1 MATVAHLASLV
12 PYSHRTITA
21 ARNAIACLLVVHTVI
36 AVLFFNLLPLPFATP
51 LLRPTIDLTAD
62 DLVFLPSRYDIGE
75 SNSSDFTEGGSVP
88 REVEE
93 ESGGS
98 AFPEAQAVDG
108 FKDPQRFSLEEL
120 ARREV
125 LTTARSDMLR
135 RIDDELRHDDSGKT
149 CSQKVAFLAWADGKC
164 ATLVRG
170 STSIA
175 RETDPLMANETRSVA
190 VAPVDLPAKREFL
203 LEVRAAIAAITNL
216 NQSELDALQM
226 KLLDFEKQQKE
237 RESNSFYDAWRLA
250 NPQVTWPPQNS
261 LSSGLAER
269 NKLPP
274 RIPQKTSWDVRR
286 HLRRSDDSAANER
299 RAEDAQAWS
308 KARLGDDQIV
318 MVLLVHNRPAY
329 LRRTLAAMRRV
340 EGIQDVLLIVS
351 HDGYYPKMDA
361 MVRAVDFC
369 PVKQIYFPFS
379 PHLFNGTFP
388 AASPDDCQGRLPKS
402 EAEWEGEEG
411 EEGDGG
417 ENGGRGGEGPEEEKD
432 WVGNCS
438 GQVDRFGRFRN
449 PRTISLKHHWWWAMN
464 TVWGGLAE
472 TRGFKGH
479 VVWVEEDHQL
489 FPNALRHLR
498 ALLHAKH
505 ARCPDC
511 IAANLAPSDVH
522 EWQDSGPR
530 TFSVETMGNI
540 GYCFNRTVWDLIHKQ
555 AEAFCYFDDYNWD
568 VTMSGSVLKRLPNAS
583 SIRWSRTSARHFG
596 NCGFHSGRGRK
607 TSNCVKNIW
616 WNHNDDG
623 IELAESDDV
632 AIADG
637 TWLVSS
643 RREPLEILNQELL
656 RSGFAALNAAYRGGS
671 TIRAATEDRTYAD
684 LEMEEK
690 LKFMRDEVEKMDLK
704 AEESYD
710 RAGARLLDLFNGRK
724 EREAQS
730 FFDTWRRMNPYE
742 PWPPS
747 SPLSRRLEE
756 WNRRPVRAP
765 VTAGNA
771 EKTGGGMGLLAK
783 LRAQV
788 RRRAGGKRSSS
799 SAAIT
804 SSSSDSISNLTRS
817 RGPWKKRLSES
828 DVVMVLLVHNRPA
841 YLRRTLE
848 ALSKV
853 EGIQDTL
860 LIVSHDGYYPEMH
873 ALVRGITFCAVKQLY
888 FPLSPHLFNGAF
900 PAASP
905 ADCQGSAHDAT
916 GGGECT
922 GQADQYGSFRDPRR
936 LSLKHHWWWAM
947 NTVWGGLA
955 ETQGYGGHVVWVEE
969 DHLLFPNALRHLR
982 ALLHAKHARC
992 PHCIAANLAPSDV
1005 GSIQD
1010 DERGVFS
1017 AERMG
1022 NVGYAFNRSVWEL
1035 IHAQAKPFCLYEDYN
1050 WDLTLWSS
1058 VLRRLP
1064 SSWSLRW
1071 SRASAHHVG
1080 SCGLHSGQGDSQGK
1094 SNTSSAAAVKG
1105 SGVEGR
1111 EKDAEEGKEKK
1122 SVGCSIGE
1130 DGIEKV
1136 QLIDEDY
1143 WMMVNASAPVVEREE
1158 EKRWTMFPGWV
1169 CLDGSAP
1176 GFYYRRGHGSG
1187 ANKWLLN
1194 FRSGAWCTSPWD
1206 CYNRSS
1212 SLWGSSNHF
1221 PDVLPTP
1228 GILSAQR
1235 DVNPDLCDWNLVIF
1249 PYCDGASFSGDR
1261 QDPLVFEGVPLFS
1274 RGRRILDFLL
1284 AHLTARFHM
1293 ATAQRVLIS
1302 GCSAGAL
1309 VVYLH
1314 CDYIRHA
1321 HMPPSA
1327 SVQCLADSGLF
1338 LDITAAAPPENTHV
1352 HHQQQLRPLLRHALA
1367 PPEADP
1373 SGELIASCLRKLHT
1387 CNQSQ
1392 LATLQGVRDTVTAT
1406 VAPLLS
1412 PTAAGGGG
1420 ERLGVQQQQHGVF
1433 LFSCLTHC
1441 TSHYEDHWLRL
1452 TVNNQTLMHAVG
1464 QWLRAVDS
1472 ATDAQSTSST
1482 QGGTEGFEAALID
1495 CPYPCNSCNVQAPP
1509 HMPPAAQKQVEAGQG
1524 REGFGQGQGAVAQ
1537 RQASQG
1543 QASQGQVNAGAA
1555 QGQVKTEA
1563 PRAQVG
1569 AEAGQVQVKTE
1580 VVQQGGGVQI
1590 GTGQAGLVQPEAG
1603 GVQTTV

>member
-1 MATVAHLASLV
+1 
-12 PYSHRTITA
+12 
-21 ARNAIACLLVVHTVI
+21 
-36 AVLFFNLLPLPFATP
+36 
-51 LLRPTIDLTAD
+51 
-62 DLVFLPSRYDIGE
+62 
-75 SNSSDFTEGGSVP
+75 
-88 REVEE
+88 
-93 ESGGS
+93 
-98 AFPEAQAVDG
+98 
-108 FKDPQRFSLEEL
+108 
-120 ARREV
+120 
-125 LTTARSDMLR
+125 
-135 RIDDELRHDDSGKT
+135 
-149 CSQKVAFLAWADGKC
+149 
-164 ATLVRG
+164 
-170 STSIA
+170 
-175 RETDPLMANETRSVA
+175 
-190 VAPVDLPAKREFL
+190 
-203 LEVRAAIAAITNL
+203 
-216 NQSELDALQM
+216 
-226 KLLDFEKQQKE
+226 
-237 RESNSFYDAWRLA
+237 
-250 NPQVTWPPQNS
+250 
-261 LSSGLAER
+261 
-269 NKLPP
+269 
-274 RIPQKTSWDVRR
+274 
-286 HLRRSDDSAANER
+286 
-299 RAEDAQAWS
+299 
-308 KARLGDDQIV
+308 
-318 MVLLVHNRPAY
+318 
-329 LRRTLAAMRRV
+329 
-340 EGIQDVLLIVS
+340 
-351 HDGYYPKMDA
+351 
-361 MVRAVDFC
+361 
-369 PVKQIYFPFS
+369 
-379 PHLFNGTFP
+379 
-388 AASPDDCQGRLPKS
+388 
-402 EAEWEGEEG
+402 
-411 EEGDGG
+411 
-417 ENGGRGGEGPEEEKD
+417 
-432 WVGNCS
+432 
-438 GQVDRFGRFRN
+438 
-449 PRTISLKHHWWWAMN
+449 
-464 TVWGGLAE
+464 
-472 TRGFKGH
+472 
-479 VVWVEEDHQL
+479 
-489 FPNALRHLR
+489 
-498 ALLHAKH
+498 
-505 ARCPDC
+505 
-511 IAANLAPSDVH
+511 
-522 EWQDSGPR
+522 
-530 TFSVETMGNI
+530 
-540 GYCFNRTVWDLIHKQ
+540 
-555 AEAFCYFDDYNWD
+555 
-568 VTMSGSVLKRLPNAS
+568 
-583 SIRWSRTSARHFG
+583 
-596 NCGFHSGRGRK
+596 
-607 TSNCVKNIW
+607 
-616 WNHNDDG
+616 
-623 IELAESDDV
+623 
-632 AIADG
+632 
-637 TWLVSS
+637 
-643 RREPLEILNQELL
+643 
-656 RSGFAALNAAYRGGS
+656 
-671 TIRAATEDRTYAD
+671 
-684 LEMEEK
+684 MEEN
-690 LKFMRDEVEKMDLK
+690 LKSMRDEVEKMDLK

-730 FFDTWRRMNPYE
+730 FFDTWRRMNPHE

-756 WNRRPVRAP
+756 WNRRPARTP
-765 VTAGNA
+765 VAAGNA
-771 EKTGGGMGLLAK
+771 EKSGGGMGLLAK

-788 RRRAGGKRSSS
+788 RRRARGKRASS
-799 SAAIT
+799 IT
-804 SSSSDSISNLTRS
+804 ATTGSSSDSSTNVTRS
-817 RGPWKKRLSES
+817 RGPWKKRLSDS

-888 FPLSPHLFNGAF
+888 FPLSPHLFSASF

-947 NTVWGGLA
+947 NAVWGGVE
-955 ETQGYGGHVVWVEE
+955 ETRGYGGHVVWVEE

-1005 GSIQD
+1005 VSIQD
-1010 DERGVFS
+1010 DEPGVFS

-1035 IHAQAKPFCLYEDYN
+1035 IHAQAKSPYPCQPPTPFLPINHPIPANRPTPRIPQPFCLYDDYN

-1094 SNTSSAAAVKG
+1094 SNTSAAAAVKG
-1105 SGVEGR
+1105 SGGEGS
-1111 EKDAEEGKEKK
+1111 EKDGEEGKKEEK
-1122 SVGCSIGE
+1122 SAGCSIGE

-1136 QLIDEDY
+1136 QLLDEDH

-1158 EKRWTMFPGWV
+1158 EKRWTMFQGWV

-1228 GILSAQR
+1228 GILSAQS
-1235 DVNPDLCDWNLVIF
+1235 DVNPDMHDWNLVIF

-1261 QDPLVFEGVPLFS
+1261 QDPLVFEGVPLYS

-1284 AHLTARFHM
+1284 AHLTTRFHM
-1293 ATAQRVLIS
+1293 GTAQRVLIS

-1338 LDITAAAPPENTHV
+1338 LDIPDISGGRAAQTLFRSVLAIHVRVLAIHVRVLAIHVRVLAIHVRVLAIHPHHASLCFCAVLHTWQNVTGSLPASCVSSRPPGDHYQVSSAPITSAAITSAAITSAANTSAAITSAAITSAAITSAAIITCAANTCGAYESKSLRATTRAMLS
-1352 HHQQQLRPLLRHALA
+1352 QLLPLLRTPTFIINSNYDLWLLRHALA

-1392 LATLQGVRDTVTAT
+1392 LATLQGEGRG
-1406 VAPLLS
+1406 
-1412 PTAAGGGG
+1412 AGAGQ
-1420 ERLGVQQQQHGVF
+1420 RGVQQRHGVF

-1452 TVNNQTLMHAVG
+1452 TVLNQTLMHAVG
-1464 QWLRAVDS
+1464 QWLRAVHN
-1472 ATDAQSTSST
+1472 TTEAQGSSS
-1482 QGGTEGFEAALID
+1482 GGTGGFEAALID
-1495 CPYPCNSCNVQAPP
+1495 CPYPCNSCNVRAPP
-1509 HMPPAAQKQVEAGQG
+1509 LMAPSAQKQVEASQG
-1524 REGFGQGQGAVAQ
+1524 HEGAVQGQGAVAQ
-1537 RQASQG
+1537 RQAAQG
-1543 QASQGQVNAGAA
+1543 QASQGQVNASAA
-1555 QGQVKTEA
+1555 QGQGKTEA

-1569 AEAGQVQVKTE
+1569 AQAGQVQVKETE
-1580 VVQQGGGVQI
+1580 VVQRERGVPIQ
-1590 GTGQAGLVQPEAG
+1590 TEQAGPVAPDAG

>member
-1 MATVAHLASLV
+1 MATVAHLAPLV
-12 PYSHRTITA
+12 PRSHRTIST
-21 ARNAIACLLVVHTVI
+21 ARNVIACLLLVNSVI
-36 AVLFFNLLPLPFATP
+36 AILFFNLLPQIPMRSD
-51 LLRPTIDLTAD
+51 LRTDELS
-62 DLVFLPSRYDIGE
+62 FLASGNEINE
-75 SNSSDFTEGGSVP
+75 SNSLDFSEGGRVP
-88 REVEE
+88 SEVEE

-98 AFPEAQAVDG
+98 AFPEAEAVDA
-108 FKDPQRFSLEEL
+108 FMNPQLFSLEEL

-135 RIDDELRHDDSGKT
+135 RIDDELRRDDSGKT
-149 CSQKVAFLAWADGKC
+149 CSQKVAFVAWADGNR

-170 STSIA
+170 NTSIA
-175 RETDPLMANETRSVA
+175 CEADPLMANETRSVS
-190 VAPVDLPAKREFL
+190 VAPVDLPARREFL
-203 LEVRAAIAAITNL
+203 LEVRAAIAAMTNV

-226 KLLDFEKQQKE
+226 KLLDFEKQQKQ
-237 RESNSFYDAWRLA
+237 RESNAFFDAWRRA
-250 NPQVTWPPQNS
+250 NPQVTWPPRNAF
-261 LSSGLAER
+261 SSGLAKR
-269 NKLPP
+269 NELPP
-274 RIPQKTSWDVRR
+274 RHPRKPSRDVRK
-286 HLRRSDDSAANER
+286 LFRRSDDSAANAR
-299 RAEDAQAWS
+299 RAEDAKAWS

-340 EGIQDVLLIVS
+340 EGIRDVLLIVS
-351 HDGYYPKMDA
+351 HDGYYPEMDA
-361 MVRAVDFC
+361 MVRAIDFC

-388 AASPDDCQGRLPKS
+388 AASPDDCQGRLPRS
-402 EAEWEGEEG
+402 EAAWGEEEG
-411 EEGDGG
+411 DEGDGG
-417 ENGGRGGEGPEEEKD
+417 GGGEGPEEGKE

-438 GQVDRFGRFRN
+438 GQVDQFGRFRN
-449 PRTISLKHHWWWAMN
+449 PRIISLKHHWWWAMN
-464 TVWGGLAE
+464 AVWGGVEE
-472 TRGFKGH
+472 TRGYGGH
-479 VVWVEEDHQL
+479 VVWVEEDHLL

-505 ARCPDC
+505 ARCPHC

-530 TFSVETMGNI
+530 SFSVETMGNI
-540 GYCFNRTVWDLIHKQ
+540 G
-555 AEAFCYFDDYNWD
+555 
-568 VTMSGSVLKRLPNAS
+568 
-583 SIRWSRTSARHFG
+583 
-596 NCGFHSGRGRK
+596 
-607 TSNCVKNIW
+607 
-616 WNHNDDG
+616 
-623 IELAESDDV
+623 
-632 AIADG
+632 
-637 TWLVSS
+637 
-643 RREPLEILNQELL
+643 
-656 RSGFAALNAAYRGGS
+656 
-671 TIRAATEDRTYAD
+671 
-684 LEMEEK
+684 
-690 LKFMRDEVEKMDLK
+690 
-704 AEESYD
+704 
-710 RAGARLLDLFNGRK
+710 LLDLFNGRK
-724 EREAQS
+724 ECEAQS
-730 FFDTWRRMNPYE
+730 FFDTWRRMNPHE

-756 WNRRPVRAP
+756 WNHRPARAP
-765 VTAGNA
+765 VAAGNA
-771 EKTGGGMGLLAK
+771 EKSGGGMGLLAN

-788 RRRAGGKRSSS
+788 RRRARGKRASN
-799 SAAIT
+799 IT
-804 SSSSDSISNLTRS
+804 ATTGSSSDSSTNVTGS
-817 RGPWKKRLSES
+817 RGPWKKRLSDS
-828 DVVMVLLVHNRPA
+828 DVVIVLLVHNRPA

-888 FPLSPHLFNGAF
+888 FPLSPHLFNASF

-905 ADCQGSAHDAT
+905 ADCQGSAHDTT

-922 GQADQYGSFRDPRR
+922 GQADQYGTFRDPRR

-947 NTVWGGLA
+947 NAVWGGVE
-955 ETQGYGGHVVWVEE
+955 ETRGYGGHVVWVEE

-1005 GSIQD
+1005 DSIQD
-1010 DERGVFS
+1010 DEPEVFS

-1035 IHAQAKPFCLYEDYN
+1035 IHAQAKPFCLYDDYN

-1094 SNTSSAAAVKG
+1094 SNTSAAAAVKG
-1105 SGVEGR
+1105 SGGGGSETDG
-1111 EKDAEEGKEKK
+1111 EEGKEGK
-1122 SVGCSIGE
+1122 SVGCSTGE

-1136 QLIDEDY
+1136 QLLDEDH
-1143 WMMVNASAPVVEREE
+1143 WMMVNASAPVVERDE
-1158 EKRWTMFPGWV
+1158 EKRWTMFQGWV

-1194 FRSGAWCTSPWD
+1194 FRSGAWCMTPWD

-1228 GILSAQR
+1228 GILSAQS
-1235 DVNPDLCDWNLVIF
+1235 DVNPDLYDWNLVIF

-1261 QDPLVFEGVPLFS
+1261 HEPLVFEGVPLFS

-1293 ATAQRVLIS
+1293 GTAQRVLIS

-1338 LDITAAAPPENTHV
+1338 LDIPDISGGRAAQTLFRSVLTIHNVTGSLPASCVSSRPPEDHY
-1352 HHQQQLRPLLRHALA
+1352 QCFMSAQLLPLLKTPTFIINSNYDLWLLRHALA

-1392 LATLQGVRDTVTAT
+1392 LATLQGVRDTVTAN
-1406 VAPLLS
+1406 VAPLLP
-1412 PTAAGGGG
+1412 PTAAAGGG
-1420 ERLGVQQQQHGVF
+1420 EQLGVQQQHGVF

-1452 TVNNQTLMHAVG
+1452 TVLNQTLMHAVG
-1464 QWLRAVDS
+1464 KWLRTVD
-1472 ATDAQSTSST
+1472 ATTDAQSTST
-1482 QGGTEGFEAALID
+1482 THGGVDGFEAVLID
-1495 CPYPCNSCNVQAPP
+1495 CPYPCNSCNVRAPP
-1509 HMPPAAQKQVEAGQG
+1509 PMPPTAQKQVEA
-1524 REGFGQGQGAVAQ
+1524 
-1537 RQASQG
+1537 SQG
-1543 QASQGQVNAGAA
+1543 QEGPRQGQAGVAEKQAVQGQALQAQVNTGAA
-1555 QGQVKTEA
+1555 QGQVKTDA
-1563 PRAQVG
+1563 PPGQVG
-1569 AEAGQVQVKTE
+1569 AQAGQVQVTE
-1580 VVQQGGGVQI
+1580 VVQRDGGVQVTEVVQRD
-1590 GTGQAGLVQPEAG
+1590 GGVQVTTAQAGLVKPETG